1 VIVLAGSPFVEDG
14 SETNKITD
22 AGYGDEEDEGHAILD
37 RLLPSELETKQM
49 SVIRT

>member
-1 VIVLAGSPFVEDG
+1 MIVLAGSPFVEDG
-14 SETNKITD
+14 SETNKIAD